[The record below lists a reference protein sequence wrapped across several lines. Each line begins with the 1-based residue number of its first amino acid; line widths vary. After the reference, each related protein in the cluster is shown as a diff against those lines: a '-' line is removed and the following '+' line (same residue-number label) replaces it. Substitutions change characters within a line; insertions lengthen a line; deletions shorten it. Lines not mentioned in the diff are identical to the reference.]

1 MRTRI
6 GKSLALKWMVF
17 PTLLA
22 TIPLIIA
29 GFSSIVE
36 IYHGDWKRSFI
47 TIEGTV
53 LIVGILFSLFL
64 TKKLALPI
72 KQLSKEMEEVAKG
85 NWDTYIE
92 PSTKDE
98 VGVLTESFNHMVQS
112 LKQSK
117 EALREAE
124 EKYRRIFENSKD
136 MVYVTSREEVELDF
150 LISKPFDF
158 NKIVSTVAKTIE
170 SKGM

>member
-1 MRTRI
+1 
-6 GKSLALKWMVF
+6 MVF
-17 PTLLA
+17 PILLA

-36 IYHGDWKRSFI
+36 IYPEDWKRSFI

-64 TKKLALPI
+64 AKKLTLPI
-72 KQLSKEMEEVAKG
+72 KRLSKEMEEVAKG
-85 NWDTYIE
+85 NWEAHIE
-92 PSTKDE
+92 PATKDE
-98 VGVLTESFNHMVQS
+98 VGVLTASFNHMVQA

-124 EKYRRIFENSKD
+124 EKYRRIFEDSKD
-136 MVYVTSREEVELDF
+136 MGY
-150 LISKPFDF
+150 ISGSDGRLVDVNRAGVDLFGY
-158 NKIVSTVAKTIE
+158 E
-170 SKGM
+170 SKEEMMGG